1 MRKKLVILSGL
12 IAVNSLSYAS
22 GYDWQT
28 PTENNWH
35 VVIANGEM
43 NYADGTI
50 LGGNGTAAAPE
61 PSVISADK
69 GGVAKIISPG
79 TLNLIVR
86 PKPGMTHSWLY
97 GVYAYSSTGGTTT
110 SQTTELTF
118 DTKLNV
124 DMETSVS
131 QNTGGES
138 LGAALDITA
147 HATDGTVPG
156 AGAITKANFNDDVN
170 IKVVNKTET
179 TGSGWNPSSVEGISM
194 SSFSGG
200 RNEVVF
206 NKKLDISG
214 SVDTQNKHIYGIRYE
229 DQKENGKG
237 SLLLLKGD
245 TSINVES
252 LHGGR
257 AWGVISQAAGG
268 TQSFE
273 TEKGTALKIR
283 TVQKGGQ
290 NYAEAPKFNAFKMN
304 EGVGS
309 QNVNIQG
316 AADITSEGDYYAVSV
331 ATNVI
336 DNSRQKIVFGDE
348 LAATAASTK
357 FCYGLRMDSKNEGV
371 SDITVAKDLRIEAAS
386 GSNAYGIYGTSEAA
400 GHNSLAVNGKGDIKT
415 LSESSW
421 AYGIYNFAKTGGIR
435 NIAFNDG
442 LIINASSIQES
453 AVAIRAFTDGYEGGM
468 SKVTAE
474 GNIDINANDGIKGWA
489 AWSDGNGSEIALN
502 QAGRG
507 LVKGEGISF
516 ANNSGRILWNLNKSG
531 SVLKGN
537 LGAQNNGFVE
547 LKMEQEGTVYIG
559 AATNNQGNASGKI
572 DIRAINGSVWKMTGD
587 SSVTNVVLNNGALID
602 MTYASGFQKIET
614 DDLQGVDGMFKLDID
629 ASTNV
634 DNSDRIYVKGM
645 FTGSQYLDLNEVGH
659 GNLDGAE
666 GTVLATVNNNNGTFL
681 AKDGEGT
688 LYWKR
693 YELDK
698 QVTADTSGNY
708 TTDWYLKKI
717 TNIENPTTS
726 TEIINASNGLN
737 YHTWRTE
744 NDKLLQRMGELRHNG
759 EESKGAWFRVKG
771 SKIGRGGKFGFDN
784 KYTAYELGYDEVA
797 KRTVDKTRYQG
808 AAISYTDGS
817 SSYSRGSGD
826 NSSKAISFYNT
837 EIGSK
842 GHYLDLV
849 LKISNMDNDFTVYD
863 TNSNKITGDFNN
875 TGVALSAEYG
885 RKNALKN
892 GWYIEPQAQ
901 FTLGYLG
908 GDSYTAS
915 NGIEVNQSGIKNTV
929 GRVGFNIGKEIGSKG
944 IFYAKANLLHEFG
957 GSYNVTMTD
966 STGRVKVSD
975 SFNDTWFE
983 YGVGAAFASG
993 KNSHVYFDVERSSGS
1008 DFTKDWQW
1016 NIGARWSF

>member
-229 DQKENGKG
+229 DQEENGKG

-290 NYAEAPKFNAFKMN
+290 NYAEALKFNAFKMN

-316 AADITSEGDYYAVSV
+316 AADITSAGDYYAVSV

-629 ASTNV
+629 ASTKMLITV
-634 DNSDRIYVKGM
+634 
-645 FTGSQYLDLNEVGH
+645 TG
-659 GNLDGAE
+659 
-666 GTVLATVNNNNGTFL
+666 F
-681 AKDGEGT
+681 
-688 LYWKR
+688 
-693 YELDK
+693 
-698 QVTADTSGNY
+698 
-708 TTDWYLKKI
+708 
-717 TNIENPTTS
+717 
-726 TEIINASNGLN
+726 
-737 YHTWRTE
+737 
-744 NDKLLQRMGELRHNG
+744 M
-759 EESKGAWFRVKG
+759 
-771 SKIGRGGKFGFDN
+771 
-784 KYTAYELGYDEVA
+784 
-797 KRTVDKTRYQG
+797 
-808 AAISYTDGS
+808 
-817 SSYSRGSGD
+817 
-826 NSSKAISFYNT
+826 
-837 EIGSK
+837 
-842 GHYLDLV
+842 
-849 LKISNMDNDFTVYD
+849 
-863 TNSNKITGDFNN
+863 
-875 TGVALSAEYG
+875 
-885 RKNALKN
+885 
-892 GWYIEPQAQ
+892 
-901 FTLGYLG
+901 
-908 GDSYTAS
+908 
-915 NGIEVNQSGIKNTV
+915 
-929 GRVGFNIGKEIGSKG
+929 
-944 IFYAKANLLHEFG
+944 
-957 GSYNVTMTD
+957 
-966 STGRVKVSD
+966 
-975 SFNDTWFE
+975 
-983 YGVGAAFASG
+983 
-993 KNSHVYFDVERSSGS
+993 
-1008 DFTKDWQW
+1008 
-1016 NIGARWSF
+1016 

>member
-12 IAVNSLSYAS
+12 IAVNSLGYAA

-28 PTENNWH
+28 PTENDWH
-35 VVIANGEM
+35 VVIANGDM
-43 NYADGTI
+43 NYADGAI
-50 LGGNGTAAAPE
+50 LGGNGTDRAPE

-86 PKPGMTHSWLY
+86 PKPGMIHNWLY
-97 GVYAYSSTGGTTT
+97 GVYAYSSTGGSTLN
-110 SQTTELTF
+110 QTTELTF
-118 DTKLNV
+118 DAKLNV
-124 DMETSVS
+124 DMETSVA
-131 QNTGGES
+131 QNPGGES
-138 LGAALDITA
+138 LGAALDVTA

-156 AGAITKANFNDDVN
+156 ASAITKVNFNDDVN

-179 TGSGWNPSSVEGISM
+179 TGSGWNPSSVEGLSM

-206 NKKLDISG
+206 NKKLDVFG
-214 SVDTQNKHIYGIRYE
+214 SVDTQNKNIYGIRYE
-229 DQKENGKG
+229 DLEPNGKG

-268 TQSFE
+268 KQSFG

-283 TVQKGGQ
+283 TVQKGEQ
-290 NYAEAPKFNAFKMN
+290 NYAEALKFNSFEMN
-304 EGVGS
+304 GGVGS
-309 QNVNIQG
+309 QDVNIQG
-316 AADITSEGDYYAVSV
+316 AADITSTGDYYAVAV
-331 ATNVI
+331 ATNVS
-336 DNSRQKIVFGDE
+336 DNSRQKIVFGDG
-348 LAATAASTK
+348 LAAIATSTK

-602 MTYASGFQKIET
+602 MTYASGFQKLKQT
-614 DDLQGVDGMFKLDID
+614 TFKVLMEC
-629 ASTNV
+629 S
-634 DNSDRIYVKGM
+634 
-645 FTGSQYLDLNEVGH
+645 
-659 GNLDGAE
+659 NL
-666 GTVLATVNNNNGTFL
+666 T
-681 AKDGEGT
+681 
-688 LYWKR
+688 
-693 YELDK
+693 
-698 QVTADTSGNY
+698 
-708 TTDWYLKKI
+708 
-717 TNIENPTTS
+717 
-726 TEIINASNGLN
+726 
-737 YHTWRTE
+737 
-744 NDKLLQRMGELRHNG
+744 
-759 EESKGAWFRVKG
+759 
-771 SKIGRGGKFGFDN
+771 
-784 KYTAYELGYDEVA
+784 
-797 KRTVDKTRYQG
+797 
-808 AAISYTDGS
+808 
-817 SSYSRGSGD
+817 
-826 NSSKAISFYNT
+826 
-837 EIGSK
+837 
-842 GHYLDLV
+842 
-849 LKISNMDNDFTVYD
+849 
-863 TNSNKITGDFNN
+863 
-875 TGVALSAEYG
+875 
-885 RKNALKN
+885 
-892 GWYIEPQAQ
+892 
-901 FTLGYLG
+901 
-908 GDSYTAS
+908 
-915 NGIEVNQSGIKNTV
+915 
-929 GRVGFNIGKEIGSKG
+929 
-944 IFYAKANLLHEFG
+944 
-957 GSYNVTMTD
+957 
-966 STGRVKVSD
+966 
-975 SFNDTWFE
+975 
-983 YGVGAAFASG
+983 
-993 KNSHVYFDVERSSGS
+993 
-1008 DFTKDWQW
+1008 
-1016 NIGARWSF
+1016 

>member
-229 DQKENGKG
+229 DQEENGKG

-290 NYAEAPKFNAFKMN
+290 NYAEALKFNAFKMN

-316 AADITSEGDYYAVSV
+316 PADITSAGDYYAVSV

-587 SSVTNVVLNNGALID
+587 SSVTNVVLNNGAL
-602 MTYASGFQKIET
+602 YRH
-614 DDLQGVDGMFKLDID
+614 DLC
-629 ASTNV
+629 
-634 DNSDRIYVKGM
+634 
-645 FTGSQYLDLNEVGH
+645 
-659 GNLDGAE
+659 
-666 GTVLATVNNNNGTFL
+666 
-681 AKDGEGT
+681 
-688 LYWKR
+688 
-693 YELDK
+693 
-698 QVTADTSGNY
+698 
-708 TTDWYLKKI
+708 
-717 TNIENPTTS
+717 
-726 TEIINASNGLN
+726 
-737 YHTWRTE
+737 
-744 NDKLLQRMGELRHNG
+744 
-759 EESKGAWFRVKG
+759 FRVP
-771 SKIGRGGKFGFDN
+771 
-784 KYTAYELGYDEVA
+784 
-797 KRTVDKTRYQG
+797 
-808 AAISYTDGS
+808 
-817 SSYSRGSGD
+817 
-826 NSSKAISFYNT
+826 
-837 EIGSK
+837 
-842 GHYLDLV
+842 
-849 LKISNMDNDFTVYD
+849 
-863 TNSNKITGDFNN
+863 
-875 TGVALSAEYG
+875 
-885 RKNALKN
+885 KN
-892 GWYIEPQAQ
+892 
-901 FTLGYLG
+901 
-908 GDSYTAS
+908 
-915 NGIEVNQSGIKNTV
+915 
-929 GRVGFNIGKEIGSKG
+929 
-944 IFYAKANLLHEFG
+944 
-957 GSYNVTMTD
+957 
-966 STGRVKVSD
+966 
-975 SFNDTWFE
+975 
-983 YGVGAAFASG
+983 
-993 KNSHVYFDVERSSGS
+993 
-1008 DFTKDWQW
+1008 
-1016 NIGARWSF
+1016 

>member
-229 DQKENGKG
+229 DQEENGKG

-290 NYAEAPKFNAFKMN
+290 NYAEALKFNAFKMN

-316 AADITSEGDYYAVSV
+316 AADITSAGDYYAVSV

-489 AWSDGNGSEIALN
+489 AWSDGNGSEIC
-502 QAGRG
+502 
-507 LVKGEGISF
+507 S
-516 ANNSGRILWNLNKSG
+516 
-531 SVLKGN
+531 
-537 LGAQNNGFVE
+537 
-547 LKMEQEGTVYIG
+547 
-559 AATNNQGNASGKI
+559 
-572 DIRAINGSVWKMTGD
+572 
-587 SSVTNVVLNNGALID
+587 
-602 MTYASGFQKIET
+602 
-614 DDLQGVDGMFKLDID
+614 
-629 ASTNV
+629 
-634 DNSDRIYVKGM
+634 
-645 FTGSQYLDLNEVGH
+645 
-659 GNLDGAE
+659 
-666 GTVLATVNNNNGTFL
+666 
-681 AKDGEGT
+681 
-688 LYWKR
+688 
-693 YELDK
+693 
-698 QVTADTSGNY
+698 
-708 TTDWYLKKI
+708 
-717 TNIENPTTS
+717 
-726 TEIINASNGLN
+726 
-737 YHTWRTE
+737 
-744 NDKLLQRMGELRHNG
+744 
-759 EESKGAWFRVKG
+759 
-771 SKIGRGGKFGFDN
+771 
-784 KYTAYELGYDEVA
+784 
-797 KRTVDKTRYQG
+797 
-808 AAISYTDGS
+808 
-817 SSYSRGSGD
+817 
-826 NSSKAISFYNT
+826 
-837 EIGSK
+837 
-842 GHYLDLV
+842 
-849 LKISNMDNDFTVYD
+849 
-863 TNSNKITGDFNN
+863 
-875 TGVALSAEYG
+875 
-885 RKNALKN
+885 
-892 GWYIEPQAQ
+892 
-901 FTLGYLG
+901 
-908 GDSYTAS
+908 
-915 NGIEVNQSGIKNTV
+915 
-929 GRVGFNIGKEIGSKG
+929 
-944 IFYAKANLLHEFG
+944 
-957 GSYNVTMTD
+957 
-966 STGRVKVSD
+966 
-975 SFNDTWFE
+975 
-983 YGVGAAFASG
+983 
-993 KNSHVYFDVERSSGS
+993 
-1008 DFTKDWQW
+1008 
-1016 NIGARWSF
+1016 

>member
-12 IAVNSLSYAS
+12 IAVNSLGYAA

-28 PTENNWH
+28 PTENDWH
-35 VVIANGEM
+35 VVIANGDM
-43 NYADGTI
+43 NYADGAI
-50 LGGNGTAAAPE
+50 LGGNGTDRAPE

-86 PKPGMTHSWLY
+86 PKPGMIHNWLY
-97 GVYAYSSTGGTTT
+97 GVYAYSSTGGSTLN
-110 SQTTELTF
+110 QTTELTF
-118 DTKLNV
+118 DAKLNV
-124 DMETSVS
+124 DMETSVA
-131 QNTGGES
+131 QNPGGES
-138 LGAALDITA
+138 LGAALDVTA

-156 AGAITKANFNDDVN
+156 ASAITKVNFNDDVN

-179 TGSGWNPSSVEGISM
+179 TGSGWNPSSVEGLSM

-206 NKKLDISG
+206 NKKLDVFG
-214 SVDTQNKHIYGIRYE
+214 SVDTQNKNIYGIRYE
-229 DQKENGKG
+229 DLEPNGKG

-268 TQSFE
+268 KQSFG

-283 TVQKGGQ
+283 TVQKGEQ
-290 NYAEAPKFNAFKMN
+290 NYAEALKFNSFEMN
-304 EGVGS
+304 GGVGS
-309 QNVNIQG
+309 QDVNIQG
-316 AADITSEGDYYAVSV
+316 AADITSTGDYYAVAV
-331 ATNVI
+331 ATNVS
-336 DNSRQKIVFGDE
+336 DNSRQKIVFGDG
-348 LAATAASTK
+348 LAAIATSTK
-357 FCYGLRMDSKNEGV
+357 FGYGLRMDSKNEGV
-371 SDITVAKDLRIEAAS
+371 SDITVAKDLRIEATS

-400 GHNSLAVNGKGDIKT
+400 GNNSLAVNGKSDIKI

-421 AYGIYNFAKTGGIR
+421 AYGIYNFAKTSGIR
-435 NIAFNDG
+435 NIAFNNG
-442 LIINASSIQES
+442 LVINASSTQSS
-453 AVAIRAFTDGYEGGM
+453 AVALRAFTDGNEGTL

-474 GNIDINANDGIKGWA
+474 GNIDVKANGIKGWA

-516 ANNSGRILWNLNKSG
+516 ANNNGRILWNLNKSG

-547 LKMEQEGTVYIG
+547 LKMEHEGTAYIG
-559 AATNNQGNASGKI
+559 AATNNQGDVSGKI
-572 DIRAINGSVWKMTGD
+572 DILANHGAVWKMAGD
-587 SSVTNVVLNNGALID
+587 SSVTNVDLNNGALID
-602 MTYASGFQKIET
+602 MSYAPGFQKLET
-614 DDLQGVDGMFKLDID
+614 ENLQGVDGMFKLDID

-634 DNSDRIYVKGM
+634 VNSDKIYVKGM
-645 FTGSQYLDLNEVGH
+645 FTGRQYLDLNEVGH

-837 EIGSK
+837 DIGSK
-842 GHYLDLV
+842 GHYLDV
-849 LKISNMDNDFTVYD
+849 VFKISNMDNDFTVYD
-863 TNSNKITGDFNN
+863 TNSKKINGDFNN

-885 RKNALKN
+885 RKNTLKN

-908 GDSYTAS
+908 GDNYITS
-915 NGIEVNQSGIKNTV
+915 NGIEVNQSGIKSAV
-929 GRVGFNIGKEIGSKG
+929 GRIGFNIGKEIGSKG
-944 IFYAKANLLHEFG
+944 IVYAKANLLHEFG
-957 GSYNVTMTD
+957 GGYDVTMTD

-983 YGVGAAFASG
+983 YGIGAAFASG
-993 KNSHVYFDVERSSGS
+993 KNSHVYFDVERSAGS
-1008 DFTKDWQW
+1008 DFTKNWQW

>member
-229 DQKENGKG
+229 DQEENGKG

-290 NYAEAPKFNAFKMN
+290 NYAEALKFNAFKMN

-316 AADITSEGDYYAVSV
+316 PADITSAGDYYAVSV

-547 LKMEQEGTVYIG
+547 LKMEQEGTVCLYRR
-559 AATNNQGNASGKI
+559 GNK
-572 DIRAINGSVWKMTGD
+572 
-587 SSVTNVVLNNGALID
+587 
-602 MTYASGFQKIET
+602 
-614 DDLQGVDGMFKLDID
+614 
-629 ASTNV
+629 
-634 DNSDRIYVKGM
+634 
-645 FTGSQYLDLNEVGH
+645 
-659 GNLDGAE
+659 
-666 GTVLATVNNNNGTFL
+666 
-681 AKDGEGT
+681 
-688 LYWKR
+688 
-693 YELDK
+693 
-698 QVTADTSGNY
+698 
-708 TTDWYLKKI
+708 
-717 TNIENPTTS
+717 
-726 TEIINASNGLN
+726 
-737 YHTWRTE
+737 
-744 NDKLLQRMGELRHNG
+744 
-759 EESKGAWFRVKG
+759 
-771 SKIGRGGKFGFDN
+771 
-784 KYTAYELGYDEVA
+784 
-797 KRTVDKTRYQG
+797 
-808 AAISYTDGS
+808 
-817 SSYSRGSGD
+817 
-826 NSSKAISFYNT
+826 
-837 EIGSK
+837 
-842 GHYLDLV
+842 
-849 LKISNMDNDFTVYD
+849 
-863 TNSNKITGDFNN
+863 
-875 TGVALSAEYG
+875 
-885 RKNALKN
+885 
-892 GWYIEPQAQ
+892 
-901 FTLGYLG
+901 
-908 GDSYTAS
+908 
-915 NGIEVNQSGIKNTV
+915 
-929 GRVGFNIGKEIGSKG
+929 
-944 IFYAKANLLHEFG
+944 
-957 GSYNVTMTD
+957 
-966 STGRVKVSD
+966 
-975 SFNDTWFE
+975 
-983 YGVGAAFASG
+983 
-993 KNSHVYFDVERSSGS
+993 
-1008 DFTKDWQW
+1008 
-1016 NIGARWSF
+1016 

>member
-229 DQKENGKG
+229 DQEENGKG

-290 NYAEAPKFNAFKMN
+290 NYAEALKFNAFKMN

-316 AADITSEGDYYAVSV
+316 PADITSAGDYYAVSV

-559 AATNNQGNASGKI
+559 AATNNQGNASGKTF
-572 DIRAINGSVWKMTGD
+572 AQSM
-587 SSVTNVVLNNGALID
+587 
-602 MTYASGFQKIET
+602 
-614 DDLQGVDGMFKLDID
+614 DL
-629 ASTNV
+629 
-634 DNSDRIYVKGM
+634 Y
-645 FTGSQYLDLNEVGH
+645 
-659 GNLDGAE
+659 
-666 GTVLATVNNNNGTFL
+666 
-681 AKDGEGT
+681 
-688 LYWKR
+688 
-693 YELDK
+693 
-698 QVTADTSGNY
+698 
-708 TTDWYLKKI
+708 
-717 TNIENPTTS
+717 
-726 TEIINASNGLN
+726 
-737 YHTWRTE
+737 
-744 NDKLLQRMGELRHNG
+744 
-759 EESKGAWFRVKG
+759 
-771 SKIGRGGKFGFDN
+771 GK
-784 KYTAYELGYDEVA
+784 
-797 KRTVDKTRYQG
+797 
-808 AAISYTDGS
+808 
-817 SSYSRGSGD
+817 
-826 NSSKAISFYNT
+826 
-837 EIGSK
+837 
-842 GHYLDLV
+842 
-849 LKISNMDNDFTVYD
+849 
-863 TNSNKITGDFNN
+863 
-875 TGVALSAEYG
+875 
-885 RKNALKN
+885 
-892 GWYIEPQAQ
+892 
-901 FTLGYLG
+901 
-908 GDSYTAS
+908 
-915 NGIEVNQSGIKNTV
+915 
-929 GRVGFNIGKEIGSKG
+929 
-944 IFYAKANLLHEFG
+944 
-957 GSYNVTMTD
+957 
-966 STGRVKVSD
+966 
-975 SFNDTWFE
+975 
-983 YGVGAAFASG
+983 
-993 KNSHVYFDVERSSGS
+993 
-1008 DFTKDWQW
+1008 
-1016 NIGARWSF
+1016 

>member
-229 DQKENGKG
+229 DQEENGKG

-290 NYAEAPKFNAFKMN
+290 NYAEALKFNAFKMN

-316 AADITSEGDYYAVSV
+316 AADITSAGDYYAVSV

-474 GNIDINANDGIKGWA
+474 GNIAINANDGIKGWA

-698 QVTADTSGNY
+698 QVTAVYYGLVSEENY
-708 TTDWYLKKI
+708 
-717 TNIENPTTS
+717 
-726 TEIINASNGLN
+726 
-737 YHTWRTE
+737 
-744 NDKLLQRMGELRHNG
+744 
-759 EESKGAWFRVKG
+759 
-771 SKIGRGGKFGFDN
+771 
-784 KYTAYELGYDEVA
+784 KYREPY
-797 KRTVDKTRYQG
+797 YQH
-808 AAISYTDGS
+808 
-817 SSYSRGSGD
+817 GD
-826 NSSKAISFYNT
+826 HKCF
-837 EIGSK
+837 
-842 GHYLDLV
+842 
-849 LKISNMDNDFTVYD
+849 
-863 TNSNKITGDFNN
+863 
-875 TGVALSAEYG
+875 
-885 RKNALKN
+885 
-892 GWYIEPQAQ
+892 
-901 FTLGYLG
+901 
-908 GDSYTAS
+908 
-915 NGIEVNQSGIKNTV
+915 
-929 GRVGFNIGKEIGSKG
+929 
-944 IFYAKANLLHEFG
+944 
-957 GSYNVTMTD
+957 
-966 STGRVKVSD
+966 
-975 SFNDTWFE
+975 
-983 YGVGAAFASG
+983 
-993 KNSHVYFDVERSSGS
+993 
-1008 DFTKDWQW
+1008 QW
-1016 NIGARWSF
+1016 T

>member
-229 DQKENGKG
+229 DQEENGKG

-290 NYAEAPKFNAFKMN
+290 NYAEALKFNAFKMN

-316 AADITSEGDYYAVSV
+316 AADITSAGDYYAVSV

-698 QVTADTSGNY
+698 QVTAVYYGLVSEENY
-708 TTDWYLKKI
+708 
-717 TNIENPTTS
+717 
-726 TEIINASNGLN
+726 
-737 YHTWRTE
+737 
-744 NDKLLQRMGELRHNG
+744 
-759 EESKGAWFRVKG
+759 
-771 SKIGRGGKFGFDN
+771 
-784 KYTAYELGYDEVA
+784 KYREPY
-797 KRTVDKTRYQG
+797 YQH
-808 AAISYTDGS
+808 
-817 SSYSRGSGD
+817 GD
-826 NSSKAISFYNT
+826 HKCF
-837 EIGSK
+837 
-842 GHYLDLV
+842 
-849 LKISNMDNDFTVYD
+849 
-863 TNSNKITGDFNN
+863 
-875 TGVALSAEYG
+875 
-885 RKNALKN
+885 
-892 GWYIEPQAQ
+892 
-901 FTLGYLG
+901 
-908 GDSYTAS
+908 
-915 NGIEVNQSGIKNTV
+915 
-929 GRVGFNIGKEIGSKG
+929 
-944 IFYAKANLLHEFG
+944 
-957 GSYNVTMTD
+957 
-966 STGRVKVSD
+966 
-975 SFNDTWFE
+975 
-983 YGVGAAFASG
+983 
-993 KNSHVYFDVERSSGS
+993 
-1008 DFTKDWQW
+1008 QW
-1016 NIGARWSF
+1016 T

>member
-12 IAVNSLSYAS
+12 IAVNSLGYAA

-28 PTENNWH
+28 PTENDWH
-35 VVIANGEM
+35 VVIANGDM
-43 NYADGTI
+43 NYADGAI
-50 LGGNGTAAAPE
+50 LGGNGTDRAPE

-86 PKPGMTHSWLY
+86 PKPGMIHNWLY
-97 GVYAYSSTGGTTT
+97 GVYAYSSTGGSTLN
-110 SQTTELTF
+110 QTTELTF
-118 DTKLNV
+118 DAKLNV
-124 DMETSVS
+124 DMETSVA
-131 QNTGGES
+131 QNPGGES
-138 LGAALDITA
+138 LGAALDVTA

-156 AGAITKANFNDDVN
+156 ASAITKVNFNDDVN

-179 TGSGWNPSSVEGISM
+179 TGSGWNPSSVEGLSM

-206 NKKLDISG
+206 NKKLDVFG
-214 SVDTQNKHIYGIRYE
+214 SVDTQNKNIYGIRYE
-229 DQKENGKG
+229 DLEPNGKG

-268 TQSFE
+268 KQSFG

-283 TVQKGGQ
+283 TVQKGEQ
-290 NYAEAPKFNAFKMN
+290 NYAEALKFNSFEMN
-304 EGVGS
+304 GGVGS
-309 QNVNIQG
+309 QDVNIQG
-316 AADITSEGDYYAVSV
+316 AADITSTGDYYAVAV
-331 ATNVI
+331 ATNVS
-336 DNSRQKIVFGDE
+336 DNSRQKIVFGDG
-348 LAATAASTK
+348 LAAIATSTK

-688 LYWKR
+688 LYL
-693 YELDK
+693 E
-698 QVTADTSGNY
+698 
-708 TTDWYLKKI
+708 
-717 TNIENPTTS
+717 
-726 TEIINASNGLN
+726 
-737 YHTWRTE
+737 
-744 NDKLLQRMGELRHNG
+744 
-759 EESKGAWFRVKG
+759 
-771 SKIGRGGKFGFDN
+771 
-784 KYTAYELGYDEVA
+784 
-797 KRTVDKTRYQG
+797 
-808 AAISYTDGS
+808 
-817 SSYSRGSGD
+817 
-826 NSSKAISFYNT
+826 
-837 EIGSK
+837 
-842 GHYLDLV
+842 
-849 LKISNMDNDFTVYD
+849 
-863 TNSNKITGDFNN
+863 
-875 TGVALSAEYG
+875 AL
-885 RKNALKN
+885 
-892 GWYIEPQAQ
+892 
-901 FTLGYLG
+901 
-908 GDSYTAS
+908 
-915 NGIEVNQSGIKNTV
+915 
-929 GRVGFNIGKEIGSKG
+929 
-944 IFYAKANLLHEFG
+944 
-957 GSYNVTMTD
+957 
-966 STGRVKVSD
+966 
-975 SFNDTWFE
+975 
-983 YGVGAAFASG
+983 
-993 KNSHVYFDVERSSGS
+993 
-1008 DFTKDWQW
+1008 
-1016 NIGARWSF
+1016 

>member
-229 DQKENGKG
+229 DQEENGKG

-290 NYAEAPKFNAFKMN
+290 NYAEALKFNAFKMN

-316 AADITSEGDYYAVSV
+316 AADITSAGDYYAVSV

-547 LKMEQEGTVYIG
+547 LKMEQEGKLFIS
-559 AATNNQGNASGKI
+559 ARQQIIKEMHQGK
-572 DIRAINGSVWKMTGD
+572 
-587 SSVTNVVLNNGALID
+587 
-602 MTYASGFQKIET
+602 
-614 DDLQGVDGMFKLDID
+614 
-629 ASTNV
+629 
-634 DNSDRIYVKGM
+634 
-645 FTGSQYLDLNEVGH
+645 
-659 GNLDGAE
+659 
-666 GTVLATVNNNNGTFL
+666 
-681 AKDGEGT
+681 
-688 LYWKR
+688 
-693 YELDK
+693 
-698 QVTADTSGNY
+698 
-708 TTDWYLKKI
+708 
-717 TNIENPTTS
+717 
-726 TEIINASNGLN
+726 
-737 YHTWRTE
+737 
-744 NDKLLQRMGELRHNG
+744 
-759 EESKGAWFRVKG
+759 
-771 SKIGRGGKFGFDN
+771 
-784 KYTAYELGYDEVA
+784 
-797 KRTVDKTRYQG
+797 
-808 AAISYTDGS
+808 
-817 SSYSRGSGD
+817 
-826 NSSKAISFYNT
+826 
-837 EIGSK
+837 
-842 GHYLDLV
+842 
-849 LKISNMDNDFTVYD
+849 
-863 TNSNKITGDFNN
+863 
-875 TGVALSAEYG
+875 
-885 RKNALKN
+885 
-892 GWYIEPQAQ
+892 
-901 FTLGYLG
+901 
-908 GDSYTAS
+908 
-915 NGIEVNQSGIKNTV
+915 
-929 GRVGFNIGKEIGSKG
+929 
-944 IFYAKANLLHEFG
+944 
-957 GSYNVTMTD
+957 
-966 STGRVKVSD
+966 
-975 SFNDTWFE
+975 
-983 YGVGAAFASG
+983 
-993 KNSHVYFDVERSSGS
+993 
-1008 DFTKDWQW
+1008 
-1016 NIGARWSF
+1016 

>member
-12 IAVNSLSYAS
+12 IAVNSLGYAA

-28 PTENNWH
+28 PTENDWH
-35 VVIANGEM
+35 VVIANGDM
-43 NYADGTI
+43 NYADGAI
-50 LGGNGTAAAPE
+50 LGGNGTDRAPE

-86 PKPGMTHSWLY
+86 PKPGMIHNWLY
-97 GVYAYSSTGGTTT
+97 GVYAYSSTGGSTLN
-110 SQTTELTF
+110 QTTELTF
-118 DTKLNV
+118 DAKLNV
-124 DMETSVS
+124 DMETSVA
-131 QNTGGES
+131 QNPGGES
-138 LGAALDITA
+138 LGAALDVTA

-156 AGAITKANFNDDVN
+156 ASAITKVNFNDDVN

-179 TGSGWNPSSVEGISM
+179 TGSGWNPSSVEGLSM

-206 NKKLDISG
+206 NKKLDVFG
-214 SVDTQNKHIYGIRYE
+214 SVDTQNKNIYGIRYE
-229 DQKENGKG
+229 DLEPNGKG

-268 TQSFE
+268 KQSFG

-283 TVQKGGQ
+283 TVQKGEQ
-290 NYAEAPKFNAFKMN
+290 NYAEALKFNSFEMN
-304 EGVGS
+304 GGVGS
-309 QNVNIQG
+309 QDVNIQG
-316 AADITSEGDYYAVSV
+316 AADITSTGDYYAVAV
-331 ATNVI
+331 ATNVS
-336 DNSRQKIVFGDE
+336 DNSRQKIVFGDG
-348 LAATAASTK
+348 LAAIATSTK

-587 SSVTNVVLNNGALID
+587 
-602 MTYASGFQKIET
+602 
-614 DDLQGVDGMFKLDID
+614 
-629 ASTNV
+629 
-634 DNSDRIYVKGM
+634 
-645 FTGSQYLDLNEVGH
+645 
-659 GNLDGAE
+659 
-666 GTVLATVNNNNGTFL
+666 
-681 AKDGEGT
+681 
-688 LYWKR
+688 
-693 YELDK
+693 
-698 QVTADTSGNY
+698 
-708 TTDWYLKKI
+708 
-717 TNIENPTTS
+717 
-726 TEIINASNGLN
+726 
-737 YHTWRTE
+737 
-744 NDKLLQRMGELRHNG
+744 
-759 EESKGAWFRVKG
+759 
-771 SKIGRGGKFGFDN
+771 
-784 KYTAYELGYDEVA
+784 
-797 KRTVDKTRYQG
+797 
-808 AAISYTDGS
+808 
-817 SSYSRGSGD
+817 
-826 NSSKAISFYNT
+826 
-837 EIGSK
+837 
-842 GHYLDLV
+842 
-849 LKISNMDNDFTVYD
+849 
-863 TNSNKITGDFNN
+863 
-875 TGVALSAEYG
+875 
-885 RKNALKN
+885 
-892 GWYIEPQAQ
+892 
-901 FTLGYLG
+901 
-908 GDSYTAS
+908 
-915 NGIEVNQSGIKNTV
+915 
-929 GRVGFNIGKEIGSKG
+929 
-944 IFYAKANLLHEFG
+944 
-957 GSYNVTMTD
+957 
-966 STGRVKVSD
+966 
-975 SFNDTWFE
+975 
-983 YGVGAAFASG
+983 
-993 KNSHVYFDVERSSGS
+993 
-1008 DFTKDWQW
+1008 
-1016 NIGARWSF
+1016 

>member
-12 IAVNSLSYAS
+12 IAVNSLGYAA

-28 PTENNWH
+28 PTENDWH
-35 VVIANGEM
+35 VVIANGDM
-43 NYADGTI
+43 NYADGAI
-50 LGGNGTAAAPE
+50 LGGNGTDRAPE

-86 PKPGMTHSWLY
+86 PKPGMIHNWLY
-97 GVYAYSSTGGTTT
+97 GVYAYSSTGGSTLN
-110 SQTTELTF
+110 QTTELTF
-118 DTKLNV
+118 DAKLNV
-124 DMETSVS
+124 DMETSVA
-131 QNTGGES
+131 QNPGGES
-138 LGAALDITA
+138 LGAALDVTA

-156 AGAITKANFNDDVN
+156 ASAITKVNFNDDVN

-179 TGSGWNPSSVEGISM
+179 TGSGWNPSSVEGLSM

-206 NKKLDISG
+206 NKKLDVFG
-214 SVDTQNKHIYGIRYE
+214 SVDTQNKNIYGIRYE
-229 DQKENGKG
+229 DLEPNGKG

-268 TQSFE
+268 KQSFG

-283 TVQKGGQ
+283 TVQKGEQ
-290 NYAEAPKFNAFKMN
+290 NYAEALKFNSFEMN
-304 EGVGS
+304 GGVGS
-309 QNVNIQG
+309 QDVNIQG
-316 AADITSEGDYYAVSV
+316 AADITSTGDYYAVAV
-331 ATNVI
+331 ATNVS
-336 DNSRQKIVFGDE
+336 DNSRQKIVFGDG
-348 LAATAASTK
+348 LAAIATSTK

-371 SDITVAKDLRIEAAS
+371 SDITDAKDLRIEAAS

-572 DIRAINGSVWKMTGD
+572 DIRQSM
-587 SSVTNVVLNNGALID
+587 
-602 MTYASGFQKIET
+602 
-614 DDLQGVDGMFKLDID
+614 DL
-629 ASTNV
+629 
-634 DNSDRIYVKGM
+634 Y
-645 FTGSQYLDLNEVGH
+645 
-659 GNLDGAE
+659 
-666 GTVLATVNNNNGTFL
+666 
-681 AKDGEGT
+681 
-688 LYWKR
+688 
-693 YELDK
+693 
-698 QVTADTSGNY
+698 
-708 TTDWYLKKI
+708 
-717 TNIENPTTS
+717 
-726 TEIINASNGLN
+726 
-737 YHTWRTE
+737 
-744 NDKLLQRMGELRHNG
+744 
-759 EESKGAWFRVKG
+759 
-771 SKIGRGGKFGFDN
+771 GK
-784 KYTAYELGYDEVA
+784 
-797 KRTVDKTRYQG
+797 
-808 AAISYTDGS
+808 
-817 SSYSRGSGD
+817 
-826 NSSKAISFYNT
+826 
-837 EIGSK
+837 
-842 GHYLDLV
+842 
-849 LKISNMDNDFTVYD
+849 
-863 TNSNKITGDFNN
+863 
-875 TGVALSAEYG
+875 
-885 RKNALKN
+885 
-892 GWYIEPQAQ
+892 
-901 FTLGYLG
+901 
-908 GDSYTAS
+908 
-915 NGIEVNQSGIKNTV
+915 
-929 GRVGFNIGKEIGSKG
+929 
-944 IFYAKANLLHEFG
+944 
-957 GSYNVTMTD
+957 
-966 STGRVKVSD
+966 
-975 SFNDTWFE
+975 
-983 YGVGAAFASG
+983 
-993 KNSHVYFDVERSSGS
+993 
-1008 DFTKDWQW
+1008 
-1016 NIGARWSF
+1016 

>member
-229 DQKENGKG
+229 DQEENGKG

-290 NYAEAPKFNAFKMN
+290 NYAEALKFNAFKMN

-316 AADITSEGDYYAVSV
+316 PADITSAGDYYAVSV

-348 LAATAASTK
+348 LAGYR
-357 FCYGLRMDSKNEGV
+357 C
-371 SDITVAKDLRIEAAS
+371 
-386 GSNAYGIYGTSEAA
+386 
-400 GHNSLAVNGKGDIKT
+400 
-415 LSESSW
+415 
-421 AYGIYNFAKTGGIR
+421 
-435 NIAFNDG
+435 FN
-442 LIINASSIQES
+442 
-453 AVAIRAFTDGYEGGM
+453 
-468 SKVTAE
+468 KV
-474 GNIDINANDGIKGWA
+474 
-489 AWSDGNGSEIALN
+489 L
-502 QAGRG
+502 
-507 LVKGEGISF
+507 L
-516 ANNSGRILWNLNKSG
+516 
-531 SVLKGN
+531 
-537 LGAQNNGFVE
+537 
-547 LKMEQEGTVYIG
+547 
-559 AATNNQGNASGKI
+559 
-572 DIRAINGSVWKMTGD
+572 
-587 SSVTNVVLNNGALID
+587 
-602 MTYASGFQKIET
+602 
-614 DDLQGVDGMFKLDID
+614 
-629 ASTNV
+629 
-634 DNSDRIYVKGM
+634 
-645 FTGSQYLDLNEVGH
+645 
-659 GNLDGAE
+659 
-666 GTVLATVNNNNGTFL
+666 
-681 AKDGEGT
+681 
-688 LYWKR
+688 
-693 YELDK
+693 
-698 QVTADTSGNY
+698 
-708 TTDWYLKKI
+708 
-717 TNIENPTTS
+717 
-726 TEIINASNGLN
+726 
-737 YHTWRTE
+737 RTE
-744 NDKLLQRMGELRHNG
+744 NGQ
-759 EESKGAWFRVKG
+759 
-771 SKIGRGGKFGFDN
+771 
-784 KYTAYELGYDEVA
+784 
-797 KRTVDKTRYQG
+797 
-808 AAISYTDGS
+808 
-817 SSYSRGSGD
+817 
-826 NSSKAISFYNT
+826 
-837 EIGSK
+837 
-842 GHYLDLV
+842 
-849 LKISNMDNDFTVYD
+849 
-863 TNSNKITGDFNN
+863 
-875 TGVALSAEYG
+875 
-885 RKNALKN
+885 
-892 GWYIEPQAQ
+892 
-901 FTLGYLG
+901 
-908 GDSYTAS
+908 
-915 NGIEVNQSGIKNTV
+915 
-929 GRVGFNIGKEIGSKG
+929 
-944 IFYAKANLLHEFG
+944 
-957 GSYNVTMTD
+957 
-966 STGRVKVSD
+966 
-975 SFNDTWFE
+975 
-983 YGVGAAFASG
+983 
-993 KNSHVYFDVERSSGS
+993 
-1008 DFTKDWQW
+1008 
-1016 NIGARWSF
+1016 

>member
-12 IAVNSLSYAS
+12 IAVNSLGYAA

-28 PTENNWH
+28 PTENDWH
-35 VVIANGEM
+35 VVIANGDM
-43 NYADGTI
+43 NYADGAI
-50 LGGNGTAAAPE
+50 LGGNGTDRAPE

-86 PKPGMTHSWLY
+86 PKPGMIHNWLY
-97 GVYAYSSTGGTTT
+97 GVYAYSSTGGSTLN
-110 SQTTELTF
+110 QTTELTF
-118 DTKLNV
+118 DAKLNV
-124 DMETSVS
+124 DMETSVA
-131 QNTGGES
+131 QNPGGES
-138 LGAALDITA
+138 LGAALDVTA

-156 AGAITKANFNDDVN
+156 ASAITKVNFNDDVN

-179 TGSGWNPSSVEGISM
+179 TGSGWNPSSVEGLSM

-206 NKKLDISG
+206 NKKLDVFG
-214 SVDTQNKHIYGIRYE
+214 SVDTQNKNIYGIRYE
-229 DQKENGKG
+229 DLEPNGKG

-268 TQSFE
+268 KQSFG

-283 TVQKGGQ
+283 TVQKGEQ
-290 NYAEAPKFNAFKMN
+290 NYAEALKFNSFEMN
-304 EGVGS
+304 GGVGS
-309 QNVNIQG
+309 QDVNIQG
-316 AADITSEGDYYAVSV
+316 AADITSTGDYYAVAV
-331 ATNVI
+331 ATNVS
-336 DNSRQKIVFGDE
+336 DNSRQKIVFGDG
-348 LAATAASTK
+348 LAAIATSTK

-614 DDLQGVDGMFKLDID
+614 DDP
-629 ASTNV
+629 
-634 DNSDRIYVKGM
+634 RC
-645 FTGSQYLDLNEVGH
+645 
-659 GNLDGAE
+659 
-666 GTVLATVNNNNGTFL
+666 
-681 AKDGEGT
+681 
-688 LYWKR
+688 
-693 YELDK
+693 
-698 QVTADTSGNY
+698 
-708 TTDWYLKKI
+708 
-717 TNIENPTTS
+717 
-726 TEIINASNGLN
+726 
-737 YHTWRTE
+737 
-744 NDKLLQRMGELRHNG
+744 
-759 EESKGAWFRVKG
+759 
-771 SKIGRGGKFGFDN
+771 
-784 KYTAYELGYDEVA
+784 
-797 KRTVDKTRYQG
+797 
-808 AAISYTDGS
+808 
-817 SSYSRGSGD
+817 
-826 NSSKAISFYNT
+826 
-837 EIGSK
+837 
-842 GHYLDLV
+842 
-849 LKISNMDNDFTVYD
+849 
-863 TNSNKITGDFNN
+863 
-875 TGVALSAEYG
+875 
-885 RKNALKN
+885 
-892 GWYIEPQAQ
+892 
-901 FTLGYLG
+901 
-908 GDSYTAS
+908 
-915 NGIEVNQSGIKNTV
+915 
-929 GRVGFNIGKEIGSKG
+929 
-944 IFYAKANLLHEFG
+944 
-957 GSYNVTMTD
+957 
-966 STGRVKVSD
+966 
-975 SFNDTWFE
+975 
-983 YGVGAAFASG
+983 
-993 KNSHVYFDVERSSGS
+993 
-1008 DFTKDWQW
+1008 
-1016 NIGARWSF
+1016 

>member
-229 DQKENGKG
+229 DQEENGKG

-290 NYAEAPKFNAFKMN
+290 NYAEALKFNAFKMN

-316 AADITSEGDYYAVSV
+316 PADITSAGDYYAVSV

-547 LKMEQEGTVYIG
+547 LKMEQEELFIS
-559 AATNNQGNASGKI
+559 ARQQIIKEMHQGK
-572 DIRAINGSVWKMTGD
+572 
-587 SSVTNVVLNNGALID
+587 
-602 MTYASGFQKIET
+602 
-614 DDLQGVDGMFKLDID
+614 
-629 ASTNV
+629 
-634 DNSDRIYVKGM
+634 
-645 FTGSQYLDLNEVGH
+645 
-659 GNLDGAE
+659 
-666 GTVLATVNNNNGTFL
+666 
-681 AKDGEGT
+681 
-688 LYWKR
+688 
-693 YELDK
+693 
-698 QVTADTSGNY
+698 
-708 TTDWYLKKI
+708 
-717 TNIENPTTS
+717 
-726 TEIINASNGLN
+726 
-737 YHTWRTE
+737 
-744 NDKLLQRMGELRHNG
+744 
-759 EESKGAWFRVKG
+759 
-771 SKIGRGGKFGFDN
+771 
-784 KYTAYELGYDEVA
+784 
-797 KRTVDKTRYQG
+797 
-808 AAISYTDGS
+808 
-817 SSYSRGSGD
+817 
-826 NSSKAISFYNT
+826 
-837 EIGSK
+837 
-842 GHYLDLV
+842 
-849 LKISNMDNDFTVYD
+849 
-863 TNSNKITGDFNN
+863 
-875 TGVALSAEYG
+875 
-885 RKNALKN
+885 
-892 GWYIEPQAQ
+892 
-901 FTLGYLG
+901 
-908 GDSYTAS
+908 
-915 NGIEVNQSGIKNTV
+915 
-929 GRVGFNIGKEIGSKG
+929 
-944 IFYAKANLLHEFG
+944 
-957 GSYNVTMTD
+957 
-966 STGRVKVSD
+966 
-975 SFNDTWFE
+975 
-983 YGVGAAFASG
+983 
-993 KNSHVYFDVERSSGS
+993 
-1008 DFTKDWQW
+1008 
-1016 NIGARWSF
+1016 

>member
-12 IAVNSLSYAS
+12 IAVNSLGYAA

-28 PTENNWH
+28 PTENDWH
-35 VVIANGEM
+35 VVIANGDM
-43 NYADGTI
+43 NYADGAI
-50 LGGNGTAAAPE
+50 LGGNGTDRAPE

-86 PKPGMTHSWLY
+86 PKPGMIHNWLY
-97 GVYAYSSTGGTTT
+97 GVYAYSSTGGSTLN
-110 SQTTELTF
+110 QTTELTF
-118 DTKLNV
+118 DAKLNV
-124 DMETSVS
+124 DMETSVA
-131 QNTGGES
+131 QNPGGES
-138 LGAALDITA
+138 LGAALDVTA

-156 AGAITKANFNDDVN
+156 ASAITKVNFNDDVN

-179 TGSGWNPSSVEGISM
+179 TGSGWNPSSVEGLSM

-206 NKKLDISG
+206 NKKLDVFG
-214 SVDTQNKHIYGIRYE
+214 SVDTQNKNIYGIRYE
-229 DQKENGKG
+229 DLEPNGKG

-268 TQSFE
+268 KQSFG

-283 TVQKGGQ
+283 TVQKGEQ
-290 NYAEAPKFNAFKMN
+290 NYAEALKFNSFEMN
-304 EGVGS
+304 GGVGS
-309 QNVNIQG
+309 QDVNIQG
-316 AADITSEGDYYAVSV
+316 AADITSTGDYYAVAV
-331 ATNVI
+331 ATNVS
-336 DNSRQKIVFGDE
+336 DNSRQKIVFGDG
-348 LAATAASTK
+348 LAAIATSTK

-547 LKMEQEGTVYIG
+547 LKME
-559 AATNNQGNASGKI
+559 
-572 DIRAINGSVWKMTGD
+572 
-587 SSVTNVVLNNGALID
+587 
-602 MTYASGFQKIET
+602 
-614 DDLQGVDGMFKLDID
+614 
-629 ASTNV
+629 
-634 DNSDRIYVKGM
+634 
-645 FTGSQYLDLNEVGH
+645 
-659 GNLDGAE
+659 
-666 GTVLATVNNNNGTFL
+666 
-681 AKDGEGT
+681 
-688 LYWKR
+688 
-693 YELDK
+693 
-698 QVTADTSGNY
+698 
-708 TTDWYLKKI
+708 
-717 TNIENPTTS
+717 
-726 TEIINASNGLN
+726 
-737 YHTWRTE
+737 
-744 NDKLLQRMGELRHNG
+744 
-759 EESKGAWFRVKG
+759 
-771 SKIGRGGKFGFDN
+771 
-784 KYTAYELGYDEVA
+784 
-797 KRTVDKTRYQG
+797 
-808 AAISYTDGS
+808 
-817 SSYSRGSGD
+817 
-826 NSSKAISFYNT
+826 
-837 EIGSK
+837 
-842 GHYLDLV
+842 
-849 LKISNMDNDFTVYD
+849 
-863 TNSNKITGDFNN
+863 
-875 TGVALSAEYG
+875 
-885 RKNALKN
+885 
-892 GWYIEPQAQ
+892 
-901 FTLGYLG
+901 
-908 GDSYTAS
+908 
-915 NGIEVNQSGIKNTV
+915 
-929 GRVGFNIGKEIGSKG
+929 
-944 IFYAKANLLHEFG
+944 
-957 GSYNVTMTD
+957 
-966 STGRVKVSD
+966 
-975 SFNDTWFE
+975 
-983 YGVGAAFASG
+983 
-993 KNSHVYFDVERSSGS
+993 
-1008 DFTKDWQW
+1008 
-1016 NIGARWSF
+1016 

>member
-156 AGAITKANFNDDVN
+156 AGAITKANFKDDVN

-229 DQKENGKG
+229 DQEENGKG

-290 NYAEAPKFNAFKMN
+290 NYAEALKFNAFKMN

-316 AADITSEGDYYAVSV
+316 PADITSAGDYYAVSV

-547 LKMEQEGTVYIG
+547 
-559 AATNNQGNASGKI
+559 
-572 DIRAINGSVWKMTGD
+572 
-587 SSVTNVVLNNGALID
+587 
-602 MTYASGFQKIET
+602 
-614 DDLQGVDGMFKLDID
+614 
-629 ASTNV
+629 
-634 DNSDRIYVKGM
+634 
-645 FTGSQYLDLNEVGH
+645 
-659 GNLDGAE
+659 
-666 GTVLATVNNNNGTFL
+666 
-681 AKDGEGT
+681 
-688 LYWKR
+688 
-693 YELDK
+693 
-698 QVTADTSGNY
+698 
-708 TTDWYLKKI
+708 
-717 TNIENPTTS
+717 
-726 TEIINASNGLN
+726 
-737 YHTWRTE
+737 
-744 NDKLLQRMGELRHNG
+744 
-759 EESKGAWFRVKG
+759 
-771 SKIGRGGKFGFDN
+771 
-784 KYTAYELGYDEVA
+784 
-797 KRTVDKTRYQG
+797 
-808 AAISYTDGS
+808 
-817 SSYSRGSGD
+817 
-826 NSSKAISFYNT
+826 
-837 EIGSK
+837 
-842 GHYLDLV
+842 
-849 LKISNMDNDFTVYD
+849 
-863 TNSNKITGDFNN
+863 
-875 TGVALSAEYG
+875 
-885 RKNALKN
+885 
-892 GWYIEPQAQ
+892 
-901 FTLGYLG
+901 
-908 GDSYTAS
+908 
-915 NGIEVNQSGIKNTV
+915 
-929 GRVGFNIGKEIGSKG
+929 
-944 IFYAKANLLHEFG
+944 
-957 GSYNVTMTD
+957 
-966 STGRVKVSD
+966 
-975 SFNDTWFE
+975 
-983 YGVGAAFASG
+983 
-993 KNSHVYFDVERSSGS
+993 
-1008 DFTKDWQW
+1008 
-1016 NIGARWSF
+1016 